1 MLETPMTQID
11 KESKVLPMK
20 TIVTVVASLF
30 AFLVVGFLILPAFF
44 DSSPFDM
51 LFHRSPAP
59 WAIDEQTQAKLQLNE
74 NQTKGRYHFVQY
86 CSGCHG
92 PDGRGN
98 GPTSQTLARR
108 PPNFLNPSVAGY
120 TNGLTKQ
127 GVLKTIN
134 EGIQGTQMP
143 KYSHLPEDVKEQIS
157 EYVEHLHNNPALY

>member
-1 MLETPMTQID
+1 MNQID
-11 KESKVLPMK
+11 KEPKALPMK
-20 TIVTVVASLF
+20 SIVVVVASLF
-30 AFLVVGFLILPAFF
+30 MFLMVGFLVLPAFF
-44 DSSPFDM
+44 DSTPFDM

-59 WAIDEQTQAKLQLNE
+59 WALDEQTQAKLQLTE
-74 NQTKGRYHFVQY
+74 SQAKGRYHFVQY

-127 GVLKTIN
+127 GVQKTLN
-134 EGIQGTQMP
+134 EGIPGTQMP
-143 KYSHLPEDVKEQIS
+143 KYTHLPEDVKQQIS
-157 EYVEHLHNNPALY
+157 DYVEHLHNNPALY